1 MFDETLFKNSS
12 DLDLVNYN
20 LVRCNLEA
28 FGKKV
33 ASRPGVLRTLVS
45 FGLFSLEPFTRKL
58 SFDVE
63 CKKRNLS

>member
-1 MFDETLFKNSS
+1 MFDETVFKNSS
-12 DLDLVNYN
+12 DLDLVDYN

-45 FGLFSLEPFTRKL
+45 FGLFSLEPSPKL
-58 SFDVE
+58 LFE

>member
-20 LVRCNLEA
+20 FVRCNLEA

-45 FGLFSLEPFTRKL
+45 QTLLLPDVMGRYSGLT
-58 SFDVE
+58 VH
-63 CKKRNLS
+63 